1 MGSADWN
8 DARRKAWHA
17 LLMLAA
23 AYAAANPARFGW
35 IVPVLTGM
43 AGVSTPPSLA
53 GRSTVAGMV
62 LLAGALGATLRWIS

>member
-17 LLMLAA
+17 LLMFAA
-23 AYAAANPARFGW
+23 AYATTRPQFGW
-35 IVPVLTGM
+35 TVPVLTGM

-53 GRSTVAGMV
+53 GRGTVVGAV
-62 LLAGALGATLRWIS
+62 LLAVALGAAVTRWTP